1 MSRPLLW
8 PLTTALLPSLFLVLS
23 NAPSF
28 LILNVYMN
36 VSPTLVDG
44 RSPRLGTGRKQV
56 SNVNICY
63 NINASVINPEWKGK
77 VQRQSHCICKHEL
90 SSGMA
95 QPKTTV
101 LSGQLKSVSVQ
112 TAPECPAHTPVFS
125 GWILPSDHSQSCTLD
140 QSIQRLFNCKMLFE
154 NKDEPACSEEAGELF
169 SMNCCH
175 RLHACCVHVRIQSN
189 TTD

>member
-1 MSRPLLW
+1 MNEVRSAERSNMSRPLLW

-63 NINASVINPEWKGK
+63 NINASVINPE
-77 VQRQSHCICKHEL
+77 
-90 SSGMA
+90 
-95 QPKTTV
+95 
-101 LSGQLKSVSVQ
+101 
-112 TAPECPAHTPVFS
+112 
-125 GWILPSDHSQSCTLD
+125 
-140 QSIQRLFNCKMLFE
+140 
-154 NKDEPACSEEAGELF
+154 
-169 SMNCCH
+169 
-175 RLHACCVHVRIQSN
+175 
-189 TTD
+189 